1 MDLITIDE
9 YKQAKALTS
18 SKEDERLGIIV
29 PAVSQLVKTYCGTS
43 FIDYVTEAKEETI
56 TVEYDEQKI
65 MLKESPVL
73 EVVTISERLSPID
86 NYTQLTSDQFILNKK
101 TDTVTKVGSYWAKG
115 VDSIL
120 VSYTAG
126 YASLPAEI
134 TLAVVDLIYY
144 YMKDEYKVSRTSSGG
159 SMKNTAS
166 STLVGN
172 LGFPDHIKRV
182 LDMYRIS

>member
-43 FIDYVTEAKEETI
+43 FIDYVNTDKEDLI
-56 TVEYDEQKI
+56 TVEFNDTKV
-65 MLKESPVL
+65 MLEESPVL
-73 EVVTISERLSPID
+73 EILEVSERTSPLET
-86 NYTQLTSDQFILNKK
+86 YTQLTSDQFILNKK
-101 TDTVTKVGSYWAKG
+101 TDTVTKVCGYWAKG
-115 VDSIL
+115 IESVRVI
-120 VSYTAG
+120 YNAG
-126 YASLPAEI
+126 YVATPAEVK
-134 TLAVVDLIYY
+134 LALIDLIYY
-144 YMKDEYKVSRTSSGG
+144 YMKEEYKVSRMSSAG
-159 SMKNTAS
+159 SLKNTAT

-182 LDMYRIS
+182 LDMYRII